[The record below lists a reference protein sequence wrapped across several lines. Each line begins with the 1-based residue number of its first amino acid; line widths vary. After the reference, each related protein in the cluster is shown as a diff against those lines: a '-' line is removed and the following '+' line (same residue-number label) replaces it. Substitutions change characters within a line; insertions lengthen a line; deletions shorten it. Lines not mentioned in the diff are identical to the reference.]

1 MNMHMHEMYAQPV
14 SLHIYDVLSDSSKNL
29 SCYKFFYQKPCSRY
43 FLWFCLSCE
52 LLVIDNYH
60 S

>member
-29 SCYKFFYQKPCSRY
+29 DCYRYPPHVGNKEMTYLKPFRHPKQ
-43 FLWFCLSCE
+43 
-52 LLVIDNYH
+52 VVPTTH
-60 S
+60 